1 MNYDK
6 ICLILRAQRG
16 NKTNRVIN
24 FDWFIYDHIFTHED
38 LDKYILKFLNTYGQY
53 WIVYNPNDAVPYTYW
68 ANLNYDC
75 AIYLAQTTHVY
86 NSEKHKLAHIKLI
99 SVNEDLVNT
108 IINTAEKLED
118 IL

>member
-1 MNYDK
+1 MSYDK
-6 ICLILRAQRG
+6 ICQILRKLRN

-38 LDKYILKFLNTYGQY
+38 LDKYILKILNTYGQY
-53 WIVYNPNDAVPYTYW
+53 WIVYNPNGEVSYTYW

-75 AIYLAQTTHVY
+75 AIYLAQTTCVY
-86 NSEKHKLAHIKLI
+86 KSEKHKLANIKLI

-108 IINTAEKLED
+108 IINTVEKLED